1 MNDFIGGEYNNQ
13 TQEQIRTKKMMKI
26 IGIILAIL
34 LIIAICLIALMYY
47 IQTTELK
54 IFVDGNKNTKLE
66 KVLIFEGEKVYVP
79 IRAFAQYAGYES
91 YSADYENKYT
101 EDATKCY
108 VQSTN
113 EIASFS
119 LDSNKIY
126 KILTSNNSD
135 YEYFE
140 IDEPVKMINDQLC
153 TTVQGAKIAF
163 NISMSYDKNK
173 NEVKIYTLPYL
184 VKNYNSKYS
193 NSALSENSASFNNQ
207 KALLYNR
214 LIVKNKNNNYGV
226 QDLNGQEI
234 LGTKYSSITFLES
247 TKEFVVTTLE
257 NKMGI
262 MSYNAETKISPQY
275 DNIKQIDKDSGLYL
289 VTNNQKQG
297 VVNSTGNTVIYLE
310 YDQIG
315 VNSSQY
321 ASNKIKNQYLL
332 YDKCIP
338 AKKNGMWEL
347 YDKTGKK
354 ITNETYSDLGCVK
367 SGQENANDILLVPQY
382 EGIIIK
388 KNDLYG
394 LIDSQGNA
402 LLPIALQSIYST
414 TSAGE
419 DTYYM
424 IYNGKRMNVIDYIK
438 KYVRPD

>member
-1 MNDFIGGEYNNQ
+1 MLF
-13 TQEQIRTKKMMKI
+13 R
-26 IGIILAIL
+26 
-34 LIIAICLIALMYY
+34 
-47 IQTTELK
+47 
-54 IFVDGNKNTKLE
+54 
-66 KVLIFEGEKVYVP
+66 
-79 IRAFAQYAGYES
+79 S
-91 YSADYENKYT
+91 
-101 EDATKCY
+101 
-108 VQSTN
+108 
-113 EIASFS
+113 
-119 LDSNKIY
+119 
-126 KILTSNNSD
+126 
-135 YEYFE
+135 
-140 IDEPVKMINDQLC
+140 
-153 TTVQGAKIAF
+153 
-163 NISMSYDKNK
+163 
-173 NEVKIYTLPYL
+173 VKIYTLPYL
-184 VKNYNSKYS
+184 VKNYNSKYA

-226 QDLNGQEI
+226 QDLNGQEV

-315 VNSSQY
+315 VNLSQY

-354 ITNETYSDLGCVK
+354 ITNETYSDLGCIK

-438 KYVRPD
+438 KYVRPE